1 MGIYA
6 VKSAVLEAA
15 RHEIGNPAAR
25 LLFHMAAECWDE
37 KRGDAEPR
45 RYYAGRASSAI
56 ALGYLAPRNDS
67 DAARAAVKR
76 CVRELVEAS
85 LIRRVRIGRNG
96 VPAEYELLLESSR
109 PGASSSV
116 IREAISFPNRMA
128 RGTAGDPAGG
138 RPPTISGGHFVAV
151 QGVAG

>member
-15 RHEIGNPAAR
+15 RHDVGNPAAR

-67 DAARAAVKR
+67 DAARTAVKR
-76 CVRELVEAS
+76 CVRELVNAG
-85 LIRRVRIGRNG
+85 LIHRVRIGRNG
-96 VPAEYELLLESSR
+96 VPSEYELLLESGR
-109 PGASSSV
+109 PGASGST
-116 IREAISFPNRMA
+116 IREPITFPNRVA
-128 RGTAGDPAGG
+128 QGD
-138 RPPTISGGHFVAV
+138 RW
-151 QGVAG
+151 

>member
-15 RHEIGNPAAR
+15 RHDIGNPAAR

-37 KRGDAEPR
+37 RRGDAEPR

-67 DAARAAVKR
+67 DAARTAVKR
-76 CVRELVEAS
+76 CVRELVNAG

-96 VPAEYELLLESSR
+96 VPSEYELLLESSR
-109 PGASSSV
+109 PGAAAST
-116 IREAISFPNRMA
+116 IREPIPFPNRMA
-128 RGTAGDPAGG
+128 QGDGW
-138 RPPTISGGHFVAV
+138 
-151 QGVAG
+151 

>member
-15 RHEIGNPAAR
+15 RHNIGNPAAR

-67 DAARAAVKR
+67 DAARTAVKR
-76 CVRELVEAS
+76 CVRELVEAG

-116 IREAISFPNRMA
+116 IREPIPFPNRIA
-128 RGTAGDPAGG
+128 QGDGW
-138 RPPTISGGHFVAV
+138 
-151 QGVAG
+151 

>member
-15 RHEIGNPAAR
+15 RHDIGNPAAR

-37 KRGDAEPR
+37 KRNDAEPR

-67 DAARAAVKR
+67 DAARTAVKR
-76 CVRELVEAS
+76 CVRELIEAG

-96 VPAEYELLLESSR
+96 MPSEYELLLESSR
-109 PGASSSV
+109 QGATGST
-116 IREAISFPNRMA
+116 IREPIPFPNRMA
-128 RGTAGDPAGG
+128 QGD
-138 RPPTISGGHFVAV
+138 TW
-151 QGVAG
+151 